1 MSSSDDRPV
10 HPYIPNTAPATREA
24 MLRAIGAAS
33 VEELYADIPA
43 HLRMTEPLDIP
54 PALRSEAEL
63 VRHVEGL
70 LSRNTSTREA
80 LSFLGAGCYPHHV
93 PAVCDEV
100 GSRFAQRHF
109 APQPFELVE
118 STQLEGELICE
129 YLNSLTHQK

>member
-24 MLRAIGAAS
+24 MLGAIGAAS

-70 LSRNTSTREA
+70 LSKNTSTREA

-100 GSRFAQRHF
+100 GSRAEFPHRVH
-109 APQPFELVE
+109 E
-118 STQLEGELICE
+118 
-129 YLNSLTHQK
+129 